1 MFVFFFVGGFVCH
14 WYALSKLS
22 KTMVSQIL
30 ATLTIAFSQR
40 NCRPDFAS
48 LMDELLWR
56 WAMLYLNFTTGKART
71 HPSRFTTFP
80 WRVCNLQ
87 NWKML
92 ERWNLKY
99 WGVYQ
104 NLLHGT
110 CRYAH
115 HPAKNAFLIASGQ
128 NTTWIFAIFWLDGS
142 GFFAAFSSLSGTAP
156 WKHLNI
162 VCHLPILFLWTSMPR
177 IEHVMSRWNNN
188 AISSQISWLCQLF
201 GQTRFMQ
208 ASVRFFLEQRL
219 VLLCYSLHGQS
230 ESNKRLG
237 QLVGWAQT
245 WLIDLLFTAASFF
258 WGNFSIKFFNY
269 LLSLYPIF
277 QESTTGFS
285 HGPEAA
291 TCRAREGARLGGL
304 CKSMPSYQ

>member
-1 MFVFFFVGGFVCH
+1 MPLICPVKAVKNNGKSDSGNTDH
-14 WYALSKLS
+14 R
-22 KTMVSQIL
+22 I
-30 ATLTIAFSQR
+30 SQR

-56 WAMLYLNFTTGKART
+56 WAIFIFKLYNWESTNAPIKIYDLSMKGLQSTELEDVGTLEPEILRCISKLVTWNLQVCPSPCQKCIPHRQWAEHYLNFCNILAWWIRILRSFLFSLWNSTLETFEHRV
-71 HPSRFTTFP
+71 PSS
-80 WRVCNLQ
+80 NLVSLDL
-87 NWKML
+87 N
-92 ERWNLKY
+92 
-99 WGVYQ
+99 
-104 NLLHGT
+104 
-110 CRYAH
+110 
-115 HPAKNAFLIASGQ
+115 AKNRTCHVALKQQCHFQPDFLTLSTFWANTIYASLCEIFLGAKAGATLLLAAWTKRIQ
-128 NTTWIFAIFWLDGS
+128 QETW
-142 GFFAAFSSLSGTAP
+142 
-156 WKHLNI
+156 
-162 VCHLPILFLWTSMPR
+162 
-177 IEHVMSRWNNN
+177 
-188 AISSQISWLCQLF
+188 
-201 GQTRFMQ
+201 
-208 ASVRFFLEQRL
+208 
-219 VLLCYSLHGQS
+219 
-230 ESNKRLG
+230 